1 MANDTTNPS
10 DHQLLELMFQQSLD
24 GLFFMMLDE
33 PITWNG
39 TSEEEKVTII
49 NWVCSHHRITR
60 INEAMLRQ
68 YGGTADQIL
77 GLTPGQLFAHDR
89 TEGRRVWREFFDR
102 GRLHTVTRERQLDG
116 TPIVIE
122 GDYLCIYDDEGR
134 ITGHFGVQRDVTE
147 EVTRQETLERSEQQL
162 RDLAK
167 RLETIR
173 EEERTRISREI
184 HDELGQALTAL
195 KLDVAWIRNRLPRG
209 NDPVT
214 ERTDAV
220 LARVDETMATVRRIA
235 TELRPSILDK
245 MGLAAAI
252 EWQAE
257 EFARRT
263 GIKVTITVAL
273 DTLSLNDS
281 RITPIFRILQEALT
295 NVARHSTATK
305 VAIECSAGEDGVDL
319 VVADNGLGI
328 TPQQLDS
335 GRSLGL
341 IGLRERARAFGGWI
355 EMDGRPGMGTR
366 VVARIPHPPPATP

>member
-1 MANDTTNPS
+1 MANDTTSPS
-10 DHQLLELMFQQSLD
+10 NHQLLELMFQQSLD

-39 TSEEEKVTII
+39 ASEEEKVNII

-60 INEAMLRQ
+60 VNEAMLRQ
-68 YGGTADQIL
+68 YGGTHDQMI

-89 TEGRRVWREFFDR
+89 IEGRRVWRETFEQ
-102 GRLHTVTRERQLDG
+102 GRLHTVTRERKLDG

-162 RDLAK
+162 RDLAE

-173 EEERTRISREI
+173 EDERTRISREI

-195 KLDVAWIRNRLPRG
+195 KLDVAWVRNRLPRG
-209 NDPVT
+209 NGPVT
-214 ERTDAV
+214 ERTDAI

-263 GIKVTITVAL
+263 GMEVTITVAL
-273 DTLSLNDS
+273 DTVSLNDS
-281 RITPIFRILQEALT
+281 RATPIFRILQEALT

-305 VAIECSAGEDGVDL
+305 VTIECSAGEDGVDL

-335 GRSLGL
+335 SRSLGL
-341 IGLRERARAFGGWI
+341 IGLRERARAFGGSI
-355 EMDGRPGMGTR
+355 EMDGQPGIGTR
-366 VVARIPHPPPATP
+366 VVARIPHLPPATP

>member
-1 MANDTTNPS
+1 MATPSPS

-39 TSEEEKVTII
+39 ASEEEKVNII

-60 INEAMLRQ
+60 VNEAMLRQ
-68 YGGTADQIL
+68 YGGTHDQMI

-89 TEGRRVWREFFDR
+89 TEGRRVWRECFEQ
-102 GRLHTVTRERQLDG
+102 GRLHTVTRERKLDG

-147 EVTRQETLERSEQQL
+147 EVTRQETLERSERQL
-162 RDLAK
+162 RDLAE

-173 EEERTRISREI
+173 EDERTRISREI

-195 KLDVAWIRNRLPRG
+195 KLDVAWVRNRLPRG
-209 NDPVT
+209 NGPVT
-214 ERTDAV
+214 ERTDAI
-220 LARVDETMATVRRIA
+220 LTRVDETMATVRRIA

-263 GIKVTITVAL
+263 GIEVTLAVAL
-273 DTLSLNDS
+273 DTVSMSDS
-281 RITPIFRILQEALT
+281 RTTPIFRILQEALT

-305 VAIECSAGEDGVDL
+305 VTIECSAGEDGLDL

-328 TPQQLDS
+328 SPQQLES
-335 GRSLGL
+335 SRSLGL

-355 EMDGRPGMGTR
+355 EMDGQPGIGTR
-366 VVARIPHPPPATP
+366 VVARIPHPPPASP

>member
-1 MANDTTNPS
+1 MANDTTSPS
-10 DHQLLELMFQQSLD
+10 NHQLLELMFQQSLD

-33 PITWNG
+33 PVTWNG
-39 TSEEEKVTII
+39 ASEEEKVNII

-60 INEAMLRQ
+60 VNEAMLRQ
-68 YGGTADQIL
+68 YGATHDQMI

-89 TEGRRVWREFFDR
+89 TEGRRVWRETFEQ
-102 GRLHTVTRERQLDG
+102 GRLQTVTRERKLDG

-162 RDLAK
+162 RDLAE

-173 EEERTRISREI
+173 EDERTRISREI

-195 KLDVAWIRNRLPRG
+195 KLDVAWVRNRLPRG
-209 NDPVT
+209 NGPVT
-214 ERTDAV
+214 ERTDAI

-263 GIKVTITVAL
+263 GMEVTITVAL
-273 DTLSLNDS
+273 DTVSLNDS
-281 RITPIFRILQEALT
+281 RTTPIFRILQEALT
-295 NVARHSTATK
+295 NVSRHSTATK
-305 VAIECSAGEDGVDL
+305 VTIECSAGEDGVDL

-335 GRSLGL
+335 SRSLGL
-341 IGLRERARAFGGWI
+341 IGLRERARAFGGSI
-355 EMDGRPGMGTR
+355 EMDGQPGIGTR
-366 VVARIPHPPPATP
+366 VVARIPHLPPATP